1 MTVWNSGELTIVQR
15 PDYMPLEYIIW
26 KVIDAFKTRGI
37 EATRISATSIN
48 IDDIPGNIGDDVEK
62 AFEWLCGEGI
72 VLQGVVEYYGDF
84 EGGYVL
90 ENGVFEEYSKEA
102 LDVRCA
108 ETLDLEYELERRGA
122 RPVSYGRLLNIFQ
135 CYVNNDAEAAET
147 GYVREALEKAG
158 LSDDEFEG
166 LGFGYL
172 LDTEEVAE

>member
-1 MTVWNSGELTIVQR
+1 MTVWNSGELAIVQR
-15 PDYMPLEYIIW
+15 PEHMPEEYILW

-62 AFEWLCGEGI
+62 AFEWLRGEGI

-102 LDVRCA
+102 LDVHCA

-122 RPVSYGRLLNIFQ
+122 RPVPYAHLLAVFQ
-135 CYVNNDAEAAET
+135 RYVNNDAEAAET
-147 GYVREALEKAG
+147 AYVREALEQAG
-158 LSDDEFEG
+158 LSVDEFEK

-172 LDTEEVAE
+172 LDTKEVAE